1 MFRILSLSLI
11 VGCLL
16 GVAFF
21 SGLLLLE
28 HPKTSGARRLIE
40 GVPLLRQKP
49 PDDKDELADL
59 LASTFAEQEGVY
71 AIVVEDL
78 AGNRV
83 ARMQDDRVT
92 QAASLYKL
100 FTMAA
105 LFDAAKK
112 NGAMPNETK
121 EAIERMMVISSN
133 EDGQFL
139 SSTYGWENL
148 TQWAHDHGFFD
159 TNLSEIPPV
168 TSARDIAR
176 FFKVL
181 WKGELVSEEASED
194 MLRILFD
201 QRLNDR
207 IPKYLPSDV
216 RIAHKTGEIDGWRHD
231 AGIVVASR
239 SAYVIVLMADGLRD
253 VDAGKERMALFSKDV
268 LDLFETGT

>member
-1 MFRILSLSLI
+1 M

-21 SGLLLLE
+21 SGLLLLK
-28 HPKTSGARRLIE
+28 HPKTQ
-40 GVPLLRQKP
+40 GVRESVESMPFKRQKP
-49 PDDKDELADL
+49 SDDEKLTAL
-59 LASTFAEQEGVY
+59 VASTFADQEGAY

-78 AGNRV
+78 AADRR
-83 ARMQDDRVT
+83 ASMQDDRVMQT
-92 QAASLYKL
+92 ASLYKL

-112 NGAMPNETK
+112 SGEEMSDETK
-121 EAIERMMVISSN
+121 EAIERMITISSN
-133 EDGQFL
+133 EDGTFL
-139 SSTYGWENL
+139 SSTYGWENI
-148 TQWAHDHGFFD
+148 TTWAHDHDFSD

-168 TSARDIAR
+168 TSARDIAK
-176 FFKVL
+176 FFRLL
-181 WKGELVSEEASED
+181 WKGELVSKEASEE

-207 IPKYLPSDV
+207 IPKYLPGDV
-216 RIAHKTGEIDGWRHD
+216 RIAHKTGRIDGWLHD

-239 SAYVIVLMADGLRD
+239 SAYVIVLMAEDLQD

-268 LDLFETGT
+268 LDIFEKRL